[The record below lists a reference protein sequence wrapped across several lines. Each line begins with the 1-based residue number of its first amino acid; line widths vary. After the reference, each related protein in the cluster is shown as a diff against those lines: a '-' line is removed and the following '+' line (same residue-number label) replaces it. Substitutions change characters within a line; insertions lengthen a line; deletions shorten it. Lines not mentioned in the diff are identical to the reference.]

1 MKGVLLACTL
11 LAPPA
16 GLPSNVTP
24 LAFGM
29 TPQQVATAL
38 GAPLTYVSGRPRAE
52 IYYTVT
58 PAGVP
63 GGSTFRGFV
72 PRGSSSLNAG
82 RPSSTQ
88 RPPTVPRPG
97 STPGDFY
104 GP

>member
-16 GLPSNVTP
+16 GLPSNVAP

-52 IYYTVT
+52 VYYTVT

-63 GGSTFRGFV
+63 GFYAVDQSIHLQFRKGCLTGWKADWRMRRGF
-72 PRGSSSLNAG
+72 L
-82 RPSSTQ
+82 
-88 RPPTVPRPG
+88 
-97 STPGDFY
+97 
-104 GP
+104 